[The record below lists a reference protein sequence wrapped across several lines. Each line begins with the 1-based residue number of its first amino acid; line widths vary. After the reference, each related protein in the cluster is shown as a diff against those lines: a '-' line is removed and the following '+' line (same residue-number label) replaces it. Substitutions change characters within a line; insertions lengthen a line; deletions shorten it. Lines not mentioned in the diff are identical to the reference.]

1 VKDAKELVEALR
13 LWAKDTEWVY
23 SPQGADEMKQ
33 AADRIEALEAEVARL
48 REALAFYAQPMAY
61 QPTGW
66 IGGRDPSQADQDR
79 GKRARAALT
88 PPAPSPEPGPQSP

>member
-1 VKDAKELVEALR
+1 MKDVKELVEALR

-48 REALAFYAQPMAY
+48 REELEAERAKSATWEEWSKS
-61 QPTGW
+61 PTD
-66 IGGRDPSQADQDR
+66 I
-79 GKRARAALT
+79 
-88 PPAPSPEPGPQSP
+88 